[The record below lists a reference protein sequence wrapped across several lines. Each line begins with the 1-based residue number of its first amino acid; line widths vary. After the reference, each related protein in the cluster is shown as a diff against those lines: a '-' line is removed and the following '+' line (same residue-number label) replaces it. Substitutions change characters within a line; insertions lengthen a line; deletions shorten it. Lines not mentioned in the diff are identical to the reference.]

1 MTQRGECIMA
11 STALNIVGGIVLTC
25 LFMIL
30 AIAAW
35 QVIQWAA
42 TNAWAL
48 GFRALNAVMTFIDVA
63 ARRVAQETKAA
74 LLLMF
79 RLICWTVRLTL
90 SAITRPLWSQIAPQ
104 VHAMRE
110 RMKCWIAGLDRASRE
125 PHVAEREEPRAER
138 ARKDAPRPPRGDL
151 EKAFKLTM
159 QTIEKAKKRR

>member
-11 STALNIVGGIVLTC
+11 STALNIFGGIVLTC
-25 LFMIL
+25 VLVIL
-30 AIAAW
+30 ASAAL

-48 GFRALNAVMTFIDVA
+48 AFRALNAVMIFMDVA

-79 RLICWTVRLTL
+79 RLTCWTVRLAL
-90 SAITRPLWSQIAPQ
+90 SEITRPLWSRVAPQ
-104 VHAMRE
+104 VHAVRE
-110 RMKCWIAGLDRASRE
+110 RLKRWIAGLDRASRE
-125 PHVAEREEPRAER
+125 PQVAKREEPRAER
-138 ARKDAPRPPRGDL
+138 ARKEAPRPSRGNL
-151 EKAFKLTM
+151 EEAFKLTM